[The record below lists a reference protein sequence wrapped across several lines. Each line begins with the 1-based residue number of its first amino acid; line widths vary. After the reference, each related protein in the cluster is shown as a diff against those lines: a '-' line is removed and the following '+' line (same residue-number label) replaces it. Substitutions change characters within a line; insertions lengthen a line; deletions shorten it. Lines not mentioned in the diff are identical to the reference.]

1 MPTRTGIK
9 MTKDITPEDS
19 VTPVYQETRSNEDF
33 VLLQNEAKNLI
44 DIETERQELKESAL
58 DKLGALGLTEAEA
71 KIIIGLE

>member
-19 VTPVYQETRSNEDF
+19 VTPVYQETRPNEDF